1 MAEITMNVRDLTVHI
16 VEGNQRV
23 MEVVVKFAVGPRD
36 TPDNW
41 TINIPLVVQA
51 RVEGLMREFLKTI
64 GQADDVVRD
73 TVVDK
78 DYIIEL
84 QI

>member
-23 MEVVVKFAVGPRD
+23 MEVVVKFTVGPRD

-41 TINIPLVVQA
+41 TINIPLVIQA
-51 RVEGLMREFLKTI
+51 RVEELVREFQKTI

-78 DYIIEL
+78 DYTIEL
-84 QI
+84 QP